1 MAKIKVIKTI
11 TFDGK
16 KQQTGTEITLTSQR
30 LETMLINFKNQKID
44 PKLYIDI
51 LEVEVQE
58 KPKPKRRTK
67 KA

>member
-16 KQQTGTEITLTSQR
+16 KQQTGTEITMTSQR
-30 LETMLINFKNQKID
+30 LETMLQNFKKQNID

-51 LEVEVQE
+51 LEVEAQT
-58 KPKPKRRTK
+58 KPKQKRSSK
-67 KA
+67 KV

>member
-1 MAKIKVIKTI
+1 MAKIRVIKTI

>member
-30 LETMLINFKNQKID
+30 LETMLNNFKNQKID
-44 PKLYIDI
+44 SKLYIDI

>member
-1 MAKIKVIKTI
+1 MAKIRVIKTI

-44 PKLYIDI
+44 SKLYIDI

-58 KPKPKRRTK
+58 KPKTKRRTK

>member
-16 KQQTGTEITLTSQR
+16 KQQTGTELTLTSQR
-30 LETMLINFKNQKID
+30 LETMLNNFKNQKID
-44 PKLYIDI
+44 SKLYIDI
-51 LEVEVQE
+51 LEVEIQE
-58 KPKPKRRTK
+58 KPKQKRRTK

>member
-16 KQQTGTEITLTSQR
+16 KQQTGTEITMTSQR
-30 LETMLINFKNQKID
+30 LETMLQNFKKQNID

-51 LEVEVQE
+51 LEVEAQT
-58 KPKPKRRTK
+58 KPKQKRSSK
-67 KA
+67 KQ

>member
-16 KQQTGTEITLTSQR
+16 KQQTGTEITMTSQR
-30 LETMLINFKNQKID
+30 LETMLQNFKKQNID

-51 LEVEVQE
+51 LEVEAQT
-58 KPKPKRRTK
+58 KPKQKRRSK
-67 KA
+67 KQ

>member
-1 MAKIKVIKTI
+1 MAKIRVIKTI

-30 LETMLINFKNQKID
+30 LETMLNNFKNQKID
-44 PKLYIDI
+44 SKLYIDI
-51 LEVEVQE
+51 LEIEVQE
-58 KPKPKRRTK
+58 KPKTKRRTK

>member
-16 KQQTGTEITLTSQR
+16 KQQTGTELILTSQR
-30 LETMLINFKNQKID
+30 LETMLNNFKNQKID
-44 PKLYIDI
+44 SKLYIDI

-58 KPKPKRRTK
+58 KPKQKRRTK

>member
-16 KQQTGTEITLTSQR
+16 KQQTGTELTLTSQR
-30 LETMLINFKNQKID
+30 LETMLNNFKNQKID
-44 PKLYIDI
+44 SKLYIDI

-58 KPKPKRRTK
+58 KPKQKRRTK

>member
-1 MAKIKVIKTI
+1 MAKIRVIKTI

-16 KQQTGTEITLTSQR
+16 KQQTGTELTLTSQR

-44 PKLYIDI
+44 SKLYIDI

-58 KPKPKRRTK
+58 KPKQKRRTK

>member
-1 MAKIKVIKTI
+1 MAKIRVIKTI

-16 KQQTGTEITLTSQR
+16 KQQTGTELTLTSQR
-30 LETMLINFKNQKID
+30 LETMLNNFKNQKID
-44 PKLYIDI
+44 SKLYIDI

-58 KPKPKRRTK
+58 KPKQKRRTK

>member
-1 MAKIKVIKTI
+1 MAKIRVIKTI

-16 KQQTGTEITLTSQR
+16 KQQTGTELTLTSQR

-44 PKLYIDI
+44 PKLYIDV
-51 LEVEVQE
+51 LEVEVKE
-58 KPKPKRRTK
+58 KPKRRTK

>member
-1 MAKIKVIKTI
+1 MAKIRVIKTI

-44 PKLYIDI
+44 SKLYIDI

-58 KPKPKRRTK
+58 KPKQKRRTK